1 MSPPRKRS
9 IARTVRR
16 KMSRKTTRKT
26 AGPTARSRTSRVP
39 AKARKASKAAR
50 AAKAPRAQKAPEGSG
65 IAPGMQAVN
74 TYLAVAN
81 VKASMAFLEQSI
93 GFTPTL
99 TLPDADGQPR
109 YAELRKGSTVIML
122 VRKGDATAPGGGA
135 AALYAYVDD
144 LDSTLTRARNAG
156 AGCGVPEDTAWG
168 DRAVSV
174 TDPDGYRWVLATF
187 KKLVPFAAPPMA
199 EPVE

>member
-1 MSPPRKRS
+1 MSKRPRPRTTRRKVARK
-9 IARTVRR
+9 IAR
-16 KMSRKTTRKT
+16 KAAPSRKARKLT
-26 AGPTARSRTSRVP
+26 KS
-39 AKARKASKAAR
+39 RKASKSAR
-50 AAKAPRAQKAPEGSG
+50 AAKAPRTQKAPEGSG

-81 VKASMAFLEQSI
+81 VRASMAFLEQSI

-99 TLPDADGQPR
+99 TLPDADAQPR
-109 YAELRKGSTVIML
+109 YAEMRKGNTVIML

-144 LDSTLTRARNAG
+144 LDSTLVRARNAG
-156 AGCGVPEDTAWG
+156 AGCGVPEDTPWG

-187 KKLVPFAAPPMA
+187 KKLVPFAAPPSS
-199 EPVE
+199 EPSE